1 MRDQLLQQIAEEEN
15 NKTCS
20 PVLLSSVCVCV
31 CVCMCVCVFILFH
44 LVASSV
50 CKTSLTYLR
59 CTDQRY
65 FVASIIRASSNFLSY
80 FTSKDEYSSPQLLE
94 RKRYDIIQAREK
106 MIYIDIGYKSTQRQ
120 NRQVTE

>member
-20 PVLLSSVCVCV
+20 PVLLSSVCV
-31 CVCMCVCVFILFH
+31 CVCVFILFH